1 MLTKKDLKE
10 YIDAGSSKIKADLAI
25 INGTLINVDTSEYYK
40 ANIAIYKEKIVAVDK
55 DISDYI
61 DEHTKIIDAKNKYL
75 SPGLIDCHIHVECSK
90 LSMTRFAQ
98 AVLPHGTTSI
108 VSGLDEY
115 ISVIGLTGLKEIFQ
129 EINNSPLKVFWGLPY
144 KTPYTIPESTIAYDI
159 SGKDH
164 QKIQSNPNCYGV
176 WETVREA
183 VQTKDESTIEAL
195 LEAQKNH
202 KPIFGCSP
210 MTKGKQLN
218 EFLMS
223 GVRVDHESYDHEE
236 LLEKARKGLHVVIR
250 ESAVT
255 KFLNENIKALTEKT
269 PGISRHVSFCS
280 DDVSA
285 RYILDNGHIDRM
297 IKLAINAGVSPMEA
311 IQMATIN
318 GAEAN
323 EIDNQV
329 GSIAP
334 GKDADILIIDQ
345 PGKFNIET
353 VISKGKLI
361 EENSKEIFEYKI
373 PKRSNKLVHTI
384 NLNHVKA
391 ENFKYNVSLKD
402 GSAKV
407 QTIGSVGPFVRKR
420 KDVTL
425 KVKNGVVEPNIEK
438 DVAAVSILERYGING
453 NISKGFIFGWSF
465 KKGAIATS
473 AAPDDNNIVVAGVNY
488 DDMALAVNTLIDNN
502 GGQVVV
508 IDGKI
513 ISLIQLPVAGIASD
527 LEPQELAKQEI
538 RLDDAAKKIG
548 SQLPDPIFYLSFLPI
563 TAIPDL
569 AITDGGNVDYTQ
581 LKYFDPILELNS

>member
-40 ANIAIYKEKIVAVDK
+40 ANIAIYKEKIVAVDT

-202 KPIFGCSP
+202 KPILGCSP

-218 EFLMS
+218 EW
-223 GVRVDHESYDHEE
+223 
-236 LLEKARKGLHVVIR
+236 
-250 ESAVT
+250 
-255 KFLNENIKALTEKT
+255 
-269 PGISRHVSFCS
+269 
-280 DDVSA
+280 SA
-285 RYILDNGHIDRM
+285 R
-297 IKLAINAGVSPMEA
+297 
-311 IQMATIN
+311 
-318 GAEAN
+318 
-323 EIDNQV
+323 
-329 GSIAP
+329 
-334 GKDADILIIDQ
+334 
-345 PGKFNIET
+345 
-353 VISKGKLI
+353 
-361 EENSKEIFEYKI
+361 
-373 PKRSNKLVHTI
+373 RS
-384 NLNHVKA
+384 
-391 ENFKYNVSLKD
+391 
-402 GSAKV
+402 
-407 QTIGSVGPFVRKR
+407 
-420 KDVTL
+420 
-425 KVKNGVVEPNIEK
+425 
-438 DVAAVSILERYGING
+438 
-453 NISKGFIFGWSF
+453 
-465 KKGAIATS
+465 
-473 AAPDDNNIVVAGVNY
+473 
-488 DDMALAVNTLIDNN
+488 
-502 GGQVVV
+502 
-508 IDGKI
+508 
-513 ISLIQLPVAGIASD
+513 
-527 LEPQELAKQEI
+527 
-538 RLDDAAKKIG
+538 
-548 SQLPDPIFYLSFLPI
+548 
-563 TAIPDL
+563 
-569 AITDGGNVDYTQ
+569 
-581 LKYFDPILELNS
+581 